1 VRKRFPSEREQKA
14 VKRGADELM
23 ALAEFH
29 FRDRPRVLL
38 RLRKEFIRFCVRTYS
53 ALERS
58 YRGQNGAKS

>member
-1 VRKRFPSEREQKA
+1 MRRRFPSEHEQKA
-14 VKRGADELM
+14 VKSGADELM

-29 FRDRPRVLL
+29 FRNRPRVLL

-58 YRGQNGAKS
+58 YRRQSGGKS